1 MKFSPFN
8 QVNELN
14 VRIQGMTAMMA
25 EKDRQLE
32 EARRVRDRS
41 MSQNRLA
48 KIRREEDSHV
58 TDRRSKKKHK
68 KKHASY

>member
-1 MKFSPFN
+1 MFFSY

-14 VRIQGMTAMMA
+14 VRIQGMTAIMA

-48 KIRREEDSHV
+48 KLRREEESNV
-58 TDRRSKKKHK
+58 TERRSKKKHK
-68 KKHASY
+68 KKHVSF